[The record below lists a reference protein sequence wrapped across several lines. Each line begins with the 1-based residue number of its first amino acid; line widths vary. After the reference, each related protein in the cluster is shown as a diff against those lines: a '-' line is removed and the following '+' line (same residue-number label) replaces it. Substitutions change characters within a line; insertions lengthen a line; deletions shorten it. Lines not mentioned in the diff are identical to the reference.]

1 MVERKYREG
10 LNKEME
16 RLRSALPGL
25 TATIGKRG
33 STAAKSSC
41 ATEDDDEDEDN
52 EDEDDDGDGM
62 LIPGKQHVGGAGNRP
77 SKAVVLQ
84 TAVEEIEMLRRE
96 RARLEE
102 EVERAERERDKWK
115 REVEMLKG
123 SDGRGGRGMRPMGM
137 G

>member
-16 RLRSALPGL
+16 RLRNTLPSL
-25 TATIGKRG
+25 TAAASSRSGSGKRN
-33 STAAKSSC
+33 SIAAGAK
-41 ATEDDDEDEDN
+41 TED
-52 EDEDDDGDGM
+52 DEDDDNDDIDEEDGEGQ
-62 LIPGKQHVGGAGNRP
+62 GKQHGGVHRP

-96 RARLEE
+96 RVRLEG
-102 EVERAERERDKWK
+102 EVERMGRERDKWK
-115 REVEMLKG
+115 REVEILRG
-123 SDGRGGRGMRPMGM
+123 EDGRGGRGRGLMGM